1 MPSKKVI
8 ALRYEKQRDA
18 APRIVARGAGDV
30 AEAILRSANQH
41 HVPVVQN
48 EPLVGALLNLEIGS
62 VIPEDLYTA
71 VAEVLAYVYRYKL

>member
-30 AEAILRSANQH
+30 AEAILRSASQH
-41 HVPVVQN
+41 DVPIVQN

-71 VAEVLAYVYRYKL
+71 VAEVLAYVYRYKS